1 MDNETITAHTIMDD
15 IRKKAV
21 ALTSDVIH
29 DRLLLKSRKA
39 TVSENGSSWK
49 KVKLNDHSKDK
60 PALSAYRIPRNT
72 NNTCPSWLYS
82 HITAWLD
89 LHNIPNDDR
98 SESDKAKLSNF
109 QWTWPQ
115 KNNPVKF
122 RKLEQEN
129 GSTSHH

>member
-1 MDNETITAHTIMDD
+1 MDNETITARTIMDN
-15 IRKKAV
+15 ICKKAV
-21 ALTSDVIH
+21 ALTSDVSH
-29 DRLLLKSRKA
+29 DHFSLKSRKA
-39 TVSENGSSWK
+39 TVSENDSSWK

-60 PALSAYRIPRNT
+60 PALSAYRISQNT
-72 NNTCPSWLYS
+72 NNTCPPWLYPK
-82 HITAWLD
+82 ITTWLD
-89 LHNIPNDDR
+89 LHNIPKDDR
-98 SESDKAKLSNF
+98 SKSDKAKLSNF